1 MPKAKKALGGLII
14 SLLLGQVQVFSQYKI
29 SVPFDVQPGERHSVV
44 IECTRPRTDNLDYAL
59 ERSPDE
65 KMWAIIANISSQLS
79 PHYAYHDWHP
89 AEGLNYYR
97 IVQKRHEE
105 RIAVSE
111 TKCIQ
116 IRNAGRLYIWPS
128 PANDILHVRSPFI
141 NGYMDIIDSQ
151 GRFIRKVT
159 IIDSITDVSLQALP
173 TGMYFI
179 HLRHGTEILVDKF
192 IKQQSL

>member
-1 MPKAKKALGGLII
+1 MSKAKKGWGCLII
-14 SLLLGQVQVFSQYKI
+14 SLLLGQAQIFSQYKI
-29 SVPFDVQPGERHSVV
+29 SVPFDVQLGERHSVV
-44 IECTRPRTDNLDYAL
+44 IECTKPPTDNLNYLL

-65 KMWAIIANISSQLS
+65 KLWEIIANISSQLS
-79 PHYAYHDWHP
+79 PHYAYYDWHP

-97 IVQKRHEE
+97 IVQKRHGE

-116 IRNAGRLYIWPS
+116 IRNAGKLYIWPT

-141 NGYMDIIDSQ
+141 NGNLDIIDSQ

-159 IIDSITDVSLQALP
+159 IVDSITDVPIYALP